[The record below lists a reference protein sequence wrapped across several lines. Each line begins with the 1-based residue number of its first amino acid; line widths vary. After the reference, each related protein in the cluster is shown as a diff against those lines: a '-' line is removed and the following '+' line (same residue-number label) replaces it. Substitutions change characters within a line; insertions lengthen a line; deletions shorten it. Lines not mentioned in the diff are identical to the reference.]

1 MDQLNFRISSALKNI
16 IGKELITNKH
26 VAIFELVKNSFDAYA
41 DVVEIIFE
49 KNKIIIKDDGKWM
62 SLEDIKNKWLF
73 VWYSAKF
80 DNTENR
86 EYGDYRDKIKTRK
99 WFAWAKWIGR
109 FACDRLGEK
118 LKLISIKEGV
128 VNSKIESINVNWE
141 AFESDSKQDFINIDV
156 THETLPQNPYP
167 DIKNGTILEITD
179 LREIWTEEDKNI
191 LKNHLSKLI
200 NPTPYKDDIFEIF
213 ITYNGIEESVDNFV
227 FEKLGEKTT
236 QIIIDIQKD
245 QITTELID
253 RWERIYKV
261 NETNLWADTLFDIKF
276 TLFYLN
282 HPAKIAFKAAMGVK
296 SADFSSIFLYKNG
309 FRVFPYGE
317 PGEDLLKIDARKS
330 QWYARY
336 LGTRELLWMIEI
348 NNTSPEFKETS
359 SRDGWL
365 LDTKSYKDLKKVF
378 LEVCLRRLEVYVVDA
393 LDWTFKDENKEEW
406 TEAQVVNPEDR
417 EEKIHELIRKL
428 IKTKGD
434 VRLEYW
440 YKFEEK
446 IHEQTQKWY
455 SWAAQII
462 KEEARKT
469 GNKDLQKA
477 AEIFEESYERKNEEL
492 SSTQKKLE
500 QTEEQNISLKVFLE
514 NPFLKNIAGYHH
526 NISIATKSIKH
537 YLIASISLL
546 KEGKYD
552 ELEYALV
559 NIWVE
564 TEKIN
569 SISKIATRSWIQDGA
584 HKKKMAINRKVEDYV
599 NDYLINSW
607 KLKVIFNNKVTDDFF
622 VSFRYFDLVTIID
635 NLVDNSIKNQAKD
648 NLVMVIELYWNQQ
661 SLEIVFSDNWK
672 GLDTKFSDNPE
683 EIFEPRVSTTNGSWW
698 WLTQVRDIV
707 KQMKGTI
714 SVEPKVWG
722 LVFKIVF
729 VAWK

>member
-16 IGKELITNKH
+16 IGKELITNKY

-41 DVVEIIFE
+41 DKVEIIFE
-49 KNKIIIKDDGKWM
+49 NNKIIIKDDGKWM

-109 FACDRLGEK
+109 FACDRLGER

-128 VNSKIESINVNWE
+128 VNSKVESINVNWW
-141 AFESDSKQDFINIDV
+141 AFESDSKQDFINIEV
-156 THETLPQNPYP
+156 THETLLKNPYP

-179 LREIWTEEDKNI
+179 LREIWNEEDKNA

-200 NPTPYKDDIFEIF
+200 NPTPYRDDIFEIF
-213 ITYNGIEESVDNFV
+213 ITYDGKKEPVDNFV
-227 FEKLGEKTT
+227 FEKLENKTT
-236 QIIIDIQKD
+236 QIKIDIQKK

-253 RWERIYKV
+253 RWERIYKI
-261 NETNLWADTLFDIKF
+261 NEANPWADTLFDIKF

-282 HPAKIAFKAAMGVK
+282 HPAKIAFKEAMGVK

-348 NNTSPEFKETS
+348 NNISSEFKETS

-365 LDTKSYKDLKKVF
+365 LETKSYKDLKKAF
-378 LEVCLRRLEVYVVDA
+378 LEVCLRRLEAYVVDT

-406 TEAQVVNPEDR
+406 TEAQIVLPEDR
-417 EEKIHELIRKL
+417 EEKIRELIWKL
-428 IKTKGD
+428 TKTKWYIE
-434 VRLEYW
+434 LEYW

-446 IHEQTQKWY
+446 IHERTKKWY
-455 SWAAQII
+455 SWAAQVI

-477 AEIFEESYERKNEEL
+477 VEIFEESYERKNEEL

-500 QTEEQNISLKVFLE
+500 KTEEQNISLKVFLE
-514 NPFLKNIAGYHH
+514 NPFFKNIADYHH
-526 NISIATKSIKH
+526 DISIATTNIKD
-537 YLIASISLL
+537 YLLSAFAALQQKNL
-546 KEGKYD
+546 E
-552 ELEYALV
+552 ELEYIIV

-569 SISKIATRSWIQDGA
+569 SISKVATRSWMQDGV
-584 HKKKMAINRKVEDYV
+584 HKKQMAINKKVEDYT
-599 NDYLINSW
+599 NDYLLKSS
-607 KLKVIFNNKVTDDFF
+607 KLKISAYNNVTSDFIA
-622 VSFRYFDLVTIID
+622 SFRYFDLVTIID
-635 NLVDNSIKNQAKD
+635 NLIDNSKKNWAKTFK
-648 NLVMVIELYWNQQ
+648 IELFWN
-661 SLEIVFSDNWK
+661 SENLEINFIDDWD
-672 GLDTKFSDNPE
+672 GLNSKYANNPD
-683 EIFEPRVSTTNGSWW
+683 EIFEPRVTTTSWSWW
-698 WLTQVRDIV
+698 WLTQIRDIV
-707 KQMKGTI
+707 QQMGGEI
-714 SVEPKVWG
+714 SVHPQEKW
-722 LVFKIVF
+722 LKFKITF
-729 VAWK
+729 ISWK